1 MEKTISV
8 RIPKEGLREIEH
20 ISRSQ
25 RATKSVVLREVLEI
39 GIKNKMLSL
48 ALEKFQKNELT
59 AWKAARFAGVP
70 LTEFLDILKEKG
82 LEFHYTALELSE
94 EFEGLI

>member
-8 RIPKEGLREIEH
+8 RIPKGELKEIEH
-20 ISRSQ
+20 ISKYEK
-25 RATKSVVLREVLEI
+25 ATKSTVLRDVLGI
-39 GIKNKMLSL
+39 GIRNKMLGI
-48 ALEKFQKNELT
+48 AIEKFQKNEMT
-59 AWKAARFAGVP
+59 AWKAAGVAGVP

-82 LEFHYTALELSE
+82 LEFHYTSEELSE